1 MKDEEKPRLLPV
13 TIFVD
18 TPKDGS
24 VPIKFQ
30 ELEEAWQQKKAIA
43 FFNIQGKKSP
53 SEDTWSFQSGFSFTC
68 YAASNAE
75 KGRMLEAEAE
85 QVLSR
90 ASEIVPKTVLRT
102 IDHESYAD
110 VQATETTCA
119 LLKILLD
126 NTNLEAL
133 EVDASFWQINCCRV
147 YIPDAAKRQKPEVQE
162 LCSADATRLWFQVKV
177 EDETGHITLFI
188 REKAA
193 LALAAVDSKEAFENA
208 IVAETLC
215 LSLIHI

>member
-1 MKDEEKPRLLPV
+1 MKRNHALPV

-30 ELEEAWQQKKAIA
+30 ELEEASQQKKAIA

-68 YAASNAE
+68 YAASNTE

-90 ASEIVPKTVLRT
+90 ASEIVPKTVLQSRT

-110 VQATETTCA
+110 VQATERSEERRVG
-119 LLKILLD
+119 K
-126 NTNLEAL
+126 E
-133 EVDASFWQINCCRV
+133 CRSRWSP
-147 YIPDAAKRQKPEVQE
+147 Y
-162 LCSADATRLWFQVKV
+162 
-177 EDETGHITLFI
+177 H
-188 REKAA
+188 
-193 LALAAVDSKEAFENA
+193 
-208 IVAETLC
+208 
-215 LSLIHI
+215 